1 VKTNPCQKCEYYTA
15 MTQKTENDKG
25 KEKCDTNEVDGGGT
39 KLKKG

>member
-1 VKTNPCQKCEYYTA
+1 VKTNPCQKSEHNTA